1 MALSSKNTMT
11 RDAMMFLPA
20 KVVEGLLVIACSSLY
35 THIFVEGAVTGFNL
49 TNTTVQLIYLILAGW
64 MANSATRYVGEE
76 YRADSGRGLF
86 STVSTIYLGLCV
98 IVAAGC
104 GITAAV
110 TGNTLYWGG
119 ALMFCS
125 YTAFQVLNAALI
137 QLGRVKASIFWSL
150 TSASLKL
157 AVAFALVGG
166 KSNYPSAF
174 PAIFA
179 NTIADG
185 VASVGAV
192 FALGLPAIV
201 RLRFF
206 SRPLLSR
213 FLKYGVPLMGV
224 SISVALLN
232 QIDKYLVVGF
242 YGDVLYAYYSTNNS
256 IASGLF
262 TMISV
267 GIMRGVYPAVLRAW
281 RDGGKAAAKPLL
293 DQGVRLYLLIAVP
306 AVAGLTA
313 VSLPM
318 SRFLFAKGYEAG
330 APVIAYTALAM
341 LFMGLTE
348 YANKA
353 YELEQA
359 TVHVLQN
366 SAIAACIKVVS
377 SIVLLKALGFTG
389 GALGSIVAF
398 ASYFFITCVRVR
410 SRFLFRVPT
419 LSVVRIIVSAALCGA
434 LWVHAAAA
442 RQSPAA
448 RARLRGRRGG
458 LRRVHHRLRRGQ
470 GRGAGCP
477 APHQKIK
484 AAPHN

>member
-1 MALSSKNTMT
+1 
-11 RDAMMFLPA
+11 
-20 KVVEGLLVIACSSLY
+20 
-35 THIFVEGAVTGFNL
+35 
-49 TNTTVQLIYLILAGW
+49 
-64 MANSATRYVGEE
+64 
-76 YRADSGRGLF
+76 
-86 STVSTIYLGLCV
+86 
-98 IVAAGC
+98 
-104 GITAAV
+104 
-110 TGNTLYWGG
+110 
-119 ALMFCS
+119 
-125 YTAFQVLNAALI
+125 
-137 QLGRVKASIFWSL
+137 
-150 TSASLKL
+150 
-157 AVAFALVGG
+157 
-166 KSNYPSAF
+166 
-174 PAIFA
+174 
-179 NTIADG
+179 
-185 VASVGAV
+185 
-192 FALGLPAIV
+192 
-201 RLRFF
+201 
-206 SRPLLSR
+206 
-213 FLKYGVPLMGV
+213 
-224 SISVALLN
+224 
-232 QIDKYLVVGF
+232 
-242 YGDVLYAYYSTNNS
+242 
-256 IASGLF
+256 
-262 TMISV
+262 MISV

-434 LWVHAAAA
+434 AAYGCTLLPLGNLLRLALACVVGAA
-442 RQSPAA
+442 VYAVCIIASGE
-448 RARLRGRRGG
+448 GREEVQAV
-458 LRRVHHRLRRGQ
+458 LRRIR
-470 GRGAGCP
+470 
-477 APHQKIK
+477 K
-484 AAPHN
+484 